1 MVDIEALKNFEIF
14 KDLDHRELEHVAT
27 YARAQVVVISRRLK
41 ARESELIKA
50 LDRQ

>member
-14 KDLDHRELEHVAT
+14 
-27 YARAQVVVISRRLK
+27 VVISRRLK